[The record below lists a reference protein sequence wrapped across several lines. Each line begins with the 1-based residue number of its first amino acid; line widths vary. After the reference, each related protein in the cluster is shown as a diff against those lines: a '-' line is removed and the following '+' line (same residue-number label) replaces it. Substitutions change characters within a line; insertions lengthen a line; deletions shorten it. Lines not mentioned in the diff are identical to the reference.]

1 VKKLALVLL
10 AGCGAAAAGD
20 KPPQVV
26 ICPEG
31 SKWDEAANG
40 CIATQAMEPLVADP
54 APPPPSAA
62 AAIHVRC
69 NFQNGWVAVMPVDAY
84 PAEEGFLMQ
93 ALIGFTEEPAFWRG
107 IAEYKDLERFAAQPC
122 SSQGRDF
129 DVEPGG
135 YFVLV
140 GEANTFG
147 ARGDYKDNG
156 FKRRV
161 TVDGPVSITVNPRDL
176 THTWLCISCPWVV
189 PLDPDSG
196 AWDRAFVVLAHRNR
210 RELRGTDRVRVE
222 GLRVNHG
229 RLKLR
234 IVEAEREVSHID
246 QLVVEVGGH
255 TLLPARGGA
264 LSALARA
271 DGVDVTLGRG
281 RQIELTFEVPGLEDG
296 IVDAV
301 VVAHGHYEPW

>member
-1 VKKLALVLL
+1 VKKLVLVLL
-10 AGCGAAAAGD
+10 ASCGGASSAD

-31 SKWDEAANG
+31 SKWDEAAHG
-40 CIATQAMEPLVADP
+40 CIATQTIEPVVAEP
-54 APPPPSAA
+54 APPPSSGAA
-62 AAIHVRC
+62 VINVRC

-84 PAEEGFLMQ
+84 PADEGFLMQ
-93 ALIGFTEEPAFWRG
+93 ALIGFTEEPGFWRG
-107 IAEYKDLERFAAQPC
+107 IAEYRELERFAAQPC

-161 TVDGPVSITVNPRDL
+161 TVDAPVAITVNPRDL

-189 PLDPDSG
+189 PVDPESG
-196 AWDRAFVVLAHRNR
+196 AWDRAFVVLAYRNR
-210 RELRGTDRVRVE
+210 RELRGTDRVRIAGMRVKH
-222 GLRVNHG
+222 GVLRV
-229 RLKLR
+229 RV
-234 IVEAEREVSHID
+234 VEAEREVSHLD
-246 QLVVEVGGH
+246 RLVLEVDGH
-255 TLLPARGGA
+255 TLLPQRGGA
-264 LSALARA
+264 RSALASA
-271 DGVDVTLGRG
+271 DGVDVSLGRG
-281 RQIELTFEVPGLEDG
+281 TQVELGFEVPWIDDG
-296 IVDAV
+296 VVDAV
-301 VVAHGHYEPW
+301 VVAHGHYEPL